1 MSELKACPFCN
12 NSTDFLIERIDLS
25 SSVVICQGMVD
36 EHCACLARGPIG
48 LQDDDGEEQP
58 GKAAAIREWNS
69 RALPKGY
76 ALVPV
81 DQLKKIHRDLDAC
94 QKLIWANMRGCD
106 PAYYEDAL
114 VSLAH
119 IEAMLA
125 AAQEVE

>member
-1 MSELKACPFCN
+1 MNRPETIYLYRRKGQDAFATCDLDRYSELYGHVLFETKIAYRAP
-12 NSTDFLIERIDLS
+12 
-25 SSVVICQGMVD
+25 
-36 EHCACLARGPIG
+36 
-48 LQDDDGEEQP
+48 
-58 GKAAAIREWNS
+58 
-69 RALPKGY
+69 ALPEGY
-76 ALVPV
+76 ALVPF

-94 QKLIWANMRGCD
+94 QKLIRANMRGCD

>member
-1 MSELKACPFCN
+1 MSKLKACPFCGEN
-12 NSTDFLIERIDLS
+12 PPDDSHTLTDGGFKYGA
-25 SSVVICQGMVD
+25 VVCGCGAVGPD
-36 EHCACLARGPIG
+36 TRTDYKEWPHWKTAALA
-48 LQDDDGEEQP
+48 
-58 GKAAAIREWNS
+58 EWNR
-69 RALPKGY
+69 RAIPEGY

-106 PAYYEDAL
+106 PAYYEDAQA
-114 VSLAH
+114 SLAH